1 MFSEWID
8 ARKTELRKIMSIKD
22 KRPSAFVKSMRD
34 LLIWSSAD
42 IELEKELDEVL
53 KDTLGGLEKLH
64 CFLDAVEKLAVT
76 SLHVFMENQVF
87 HLPKEISCEYVQ
99 VVIGAARLI
108 CHVLLEFKR
117 DAHVFFRPKIRM
129 WKCWHIKRQPRMLQ
143 FLKELEEIAV
153 QLDKMNKGAKISSV
167 AGSSVGA
174 VGGVLSI
181 VGLALIPFTA
191 GGSLALTIGGLGL
204 GITSGVN
211 SIVTTAAEAGVNATQ
226 KKKAGDVIQSF
237 MKDMQIVQAK
247 LIEIFVAFIKIGV
260 KTYSVK
266 RQIGLLTEAVS
277 AAKALRNEELISS
290 VGAEAVQEVNIAR
303 AAESVASEL
312 PEVTEAAV
320 EGPLSLSRTVRMGSA
335 ALNALFIGVDVY
347 FICKDSI
354 SLAKE
359 TWLTKSIVDEVI
371 SIVGNNVY

>member
-1 MFSEWID
+1 MDGWMDGWMDEWMDISSTMFWFTVDQQRINCD
-8 ARKTELRKIMSIKD
+8 
-22 KRPSAFVKSMRD
+22 
-34 LLIWSSAD
+34 
-42 IELEKELDEVL
+42 
-53 KDTLGGLEKLH
+53 
-64 CFLDAVEKLAVT
+64 
-76 SLHVFMENQVF
+76 
-87 HLPKEISCEYVQ
+87 
-99 VVIGAARLI
+99 
-108 CHVLLEFKR
+108 EFKE
-117 DAHVFFRPKIRM
+117 
-129 WKCWHIKRQPRMLQ
+129 RQPRMLQ

-226 KKKAGDVIQSF
+226 KKKAGDVIQIA
-237 MKDMQIVQAK
+237 KVGAK

-354 SLAKE
+354 SLAKGTE
-359 TWLTKSIVDEVI
+359 TEVSKFI
-371 SIVGNNVY
+371 RARAALWNAEMDSWERICESLY

>member
-1 MFSEWID
+1 MMDKNVMVDLNVDLSEDDVQKMLDHINQ
-8 ARKTELRKIMSIKD
+8 
-22 KRPSAFVKSMRD
+22 
-34 LLIWSSAD
+34 
-42 IELEKELDEVL
+42 LDEIRMDLYFRMV
-53 KDTLGGLEKLH
+53 
-64 CFLDAVEKLAVT
+64 FLFQEV
-76 SLHVFMENQVF
+76 SCSHF
-87 HLPKEISCEYVQ
+87 IS
-99 VVIGAARLI
+99 
-108 CHVLLEFKR
+108 EFKE
-117 DAHVFFRPKIRM
+117 
-129 WKCWHIKRQPRMLQ
+129 RQPRMLQ

-237 MKDMQIVQAK
+237 MKDMQIVQGCLEEVANQPVAKVGAK

-354 SLAKE
+354 SLAKGTE
-359 TWLTKSIVDEVI
+359 TEVSKFI
-371 SIVGNNVY
+371 RARAALWNAEMDSWERICESLCKGQPTSKKMKAVLESPFYPDTD